1 MTDGLNE
8 PSLSI
13 TSDDDISERWI
24 LYTVL
29 FRDTELGLNVVKIIP
44 TTASSDE
51 CDINVPLGLDSDWV

>member
-1 MTDGLNE
+1 MTDSLNE

-29 FRDTELGLNVVKIIP
+29 FRDAGLLLNVMKIIS
-44 TTASSDE
+44 TTASSGE
-51 CDINVPLGLDSDWV
+51 CDINVPLGLDRCK